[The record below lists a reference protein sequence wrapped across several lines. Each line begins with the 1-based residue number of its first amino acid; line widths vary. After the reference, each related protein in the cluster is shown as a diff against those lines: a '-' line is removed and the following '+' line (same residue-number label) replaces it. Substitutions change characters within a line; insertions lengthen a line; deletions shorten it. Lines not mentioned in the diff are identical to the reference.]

1 MPELR
6 KGASNRLMSCE
17 EHRVTTGRERAVRE
31 KEKGG
36 NMVLAIWALTLFA
49 AFLFGST
56 IVNVIITRQVF
67 DNSERQIQA
76 VKELNESMMEIRK
89 SLAEFSAFLQDA
101 RETEH
106 SFEESNPFQK
116 SFLGDEK
123 V

>member
-1 MPELR
+1 
-6 KGASNRLMSCE
+6 
-17 EHRVTTGRERAVRE
+17 
-31 KEKGG
+31 
-36 NMVLAIWALTLFA
+36 TLFA

-67 DNSERQIQA
+67 DNSKRQLQA

-106 SFEESNPFQK
+106 GFEESSPFQK